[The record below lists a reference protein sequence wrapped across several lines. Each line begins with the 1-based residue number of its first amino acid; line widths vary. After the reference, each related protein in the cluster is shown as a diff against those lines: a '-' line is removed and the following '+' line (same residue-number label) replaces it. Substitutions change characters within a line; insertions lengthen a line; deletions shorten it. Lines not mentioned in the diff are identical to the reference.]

1 MCLLVFSSGVIAEG
15 EQCVR
20 DHYRRCRKRKIAEN
34 SGSVDWGTM
43 LFITD
48 KPVSMNEWKET
59 HRADVEKG
67 CARKSSKEDV
77 EILSQSME
85 ANQAAVEGMKSR
97 VPPPQVKGGRI
108 RRHSSYEPN
117 LDDILEDEEQ
127 KAKGRVQSRNLAEI
141 HRERARDSG
150 FLKRDREGRTW
161 RRRHFVNNNCPRARS
176 YTA

>member
-1 MCLLVFSSGVIAEG
+1 
-15 EQCVR
+15 
-20 DHYRRCRKRKIAEN
+20 
-34 SGSVDWGTM
+34 M

-59 HRADVEKG
+59 HRADVEKV
-67 CARKSSKEDV
+67 CARKSSTEDV

-85 ANQAAVEGMKSR
+85 ANKAVVEGKKSR
-97 VPPPQVKGGRI
+97 VTPPQVKGGRI

-127 KAKGRVQSRNLAEI
+127 KAKERAQSRNLAEI

-161 RRRHFVNNNCPRARS
+161 RRRNFVNNNCPRARS

>member
-1 MCLLVFSSGVIAEG
+1 
-15 EQCVR
+15 
-20 DHYRRCRKRKIAEN
+20 
-34 SGSVDWGTM
+34 M

-59 HRADVEKG
+59 HRADVEKVYAHK
-67 CARKSSKEDV
+67 CSNEDV

-85 ANQAAVEGMKSR
+85 ANQTNLEHTKQQT
-97 VPPPQVKGGRI
+97 VPPHVKGPRI

-117 LDDILEDEEQ
+117 LDDILEDEEDD
-127 KAKGRVQSRNLAEI
+127 AKGQERNRDLAEI
-141 HRERARDSG
+141 HRERARNSG

-161 RRRHFVNNNCPRARS
+161 RRRHFVNNNYSRPRS

>member
-20 DHYRRCRKRKIAEN
+20 DHYRRCRKRKIGVN
-34 SGSVDWGTM
+34 SGSVDWETM

-48 KPVSMNEWKET
+48 NPVPMNEWKET
-59 HRADVEKG
+59 HRTDVEKV
-67 CARKSSKEDV
+67 CARKSSKKDV

-85 ANQAAVEGMKSR
+85 ANQAVVGGMKSH

-127 KAKGRVQSRNLAEI
+127 NAKGRTESRNLAEI

-161 RRRHFVNNNCPRARS
+161 RRRHFVNKNCSRARS

>member
-1 MCLLVFSSGVIAEG
+1 
-15 EQCVR
+15 
-20 DHYRRCRKRKIAEN
+20 
-34 SGSVDWGTM
+34 M

-48 KPVSMNEWKET
+48 NPVPMNEWKET
-59 HRADVEKG
+59 HRADVEKV

-85 ANQAAVEGMKSR
+85 ANQAVVGGMKSH

-127 KAKGRVQSRNLAEI
+127 TAKGRAESRNLAKI

-150 FLKRDREGRTW
+150 FLNRDCEGRTW
-161 RRRHFVNNNCPRARS
+161 RRRHFVNKNCARARS